1 MANKVNRLFEL
12 EDVGV
17 SRDKFDFKEEFGGKL
32 PMSVMEFNKS
42 KELMAYLE
50 ESDTPLEK
58 VGYDVTSRTKLSG
71 QKLRYSIYN
80 PDQMEFIL
88 KYYTTEGDLILDP
101 FMGRATRSMMSLRNK
116 RRYVGYDID
125 PQTVILN
132 KQLVE
137 RNKFNPDNCKCI
149 LGDGTALEEYKDDK
163 DLFDHIITCP
173 PYFDIEKYSGKDG
186 DISFLSDDDFVGKI
200 DQMFGHLYRLI
211 KPSVY
216 DVEIIEDED
225 KNKRSDIHLV
235 IITVGSKRAGKSGLK
250 DMDYIFQNLAYKH
263 GFVLY
268 DKLITINRSQM
279 ATFTFRRNYR
289 KRFLNKNHETT
300 LVFAKFN

>member
-1 MANKVNRLFEL
+1 M
-12 EDVGV
+12 
-17 SRDKFDFKEEFGGKL
+17 
-32 PMSVMEFNKS
+32 
-42 KELMAYLE
+42 
-50 ESDTPLEK
+50 
-58 VGYDVTSRTKLSG
+58 
-71 QKLRYSIYN
+71 
-80 PDQMEFIL
+80 
-88 KYYTTEGDLILDP
+88 
-101 FMGRATRSMMSLRNK
+101 
-116 RRYVGYDID
+116 
-125 PQTVILN
+125 
-132 KQLVE
+132 
-137 RNKFNPDNCKCI
+137 
-149 LGDGTALEEYKDDK
+149 GDGTALEEYKDDK

-279 ATFTFRRNYR
+279 ATFTFRRNYK